1 MPVYVPCERSLPLTY
16 LPLFFIVS
24 MKMGHAYIGS
34 DCPERHFRSN
44 YPEVTTRRNDP
55 ILSWSHLRASL
66 IHELAEDPS
75 IRIYYPS
82 CDSIPSNLPHV
93 SVFGALQEA
102 SSVDLFNTRSNP
114 LSPASFNLRDLA
126 EELSPNPKSRVA
138 CEWLA
143 VHAIL
148 LCSNISIA
156 VYASLMCMVR
166 LLCQF
171 TLRFLELMKIVRVCW
186 ESHLSGL
193 WTNFRDSFV
202 GVSPIWD
209 QVLVSGIGLG
219 SGSYAIC
226 SHLAS
231 VLSRDLLTRRR
242 IEILSK
248 QVTRPPR
255 SASPW

>member
-1 MPVYVPCERSLPLTY
+1 MSAPWPKTRIVT
-16 LPLFFIVS
+16 LFL
-24 MKMGHAYIGS
+24 
-34 DCPERHFRSN
+34 SN
-44 YPEVTTRRNDP
+44 TPWWGGCAP
-55 ILSWSHLRASL
+55 SWSHLRASL

-102 SSVDLFNTRSNP
+102 SSIDLFHTRSNP

-126 EELSPNPKSRVA
+126 EELSPNPKSRSRVA

-171 TLRFLELMKIVRVCW
+171 TLRFLELMKIVRSV
-186 ESHLSGL
+186 L
-193 WTNFRDSFV
+193 
-202 GVSPIWD
+202 GVSPFGTLD
-209 QVLVSGIGLG
+209 
-219 SGSYAIC
+219 
-226 SHLAS
+226 
-231 VLSRDLLTRRR
+231 
-242 IEILSK
+242 
-248 QVTRPPR
+248 
-255 SASPW
+255 